1 MTFTVSLLWIM
12 LWRNWVVLVLAG
24 DVWEDFL
31 CLALAVTSV
40 GEVCRER
47 LGVTGE
53 LW

>member
-1 MTFTVSLLWIM
+1 MTLTVSLLWTI
-12 LWRNWVVLVLAG
+12 LWRSWKVLVLAG

-31 CLALAVTSV
+31 CLVLAVASV